1 MEKMMTGYQYGDD
14 GRFIGPYQFPDN
26 KDKTTV
32 HLPPNTT
39 LSEPPKDIATG
50 QAAFF
55 DAATD
60 SWLVLTFDDPI
71 AKLQAEHAA
80 AIKKADDERLAA
92 LKAEAE
98 RLELE
103 RLEAQRLAELEQA
116 ATEAQTPATE
126 AANVTAS

>member
-1 MEKMMTGYQYGDD
+1 MEQMMTGYQYGDD
-14 GRFIGPYQFPDN
+14 GRFIGPYKFPDN
-26 KDKTTV
+26 KDKAVV
-32 HLPPNTT
+32 HLPPTTT
-39 LSEPPKDIATG
+39 LTEPPKDIATG

-55 DAATD
+55 DVATGL
-60 SWLVLTFDDPI
+60 WVVRTFDDPI
-71 AKLQAEHAA
+71 ARLQAEHAA
-80 AIKKADDERLAA
+80 AMKKADDERLAA
-92 LKAEAE
+92 LKAEAD